1 MSETWND
8 RIKKLCQRIVREQD
22 SDKLGD
28 LAMELDQL
36 VAEEQERRKRRNFPQ
51 TPNKN

>member
-1 MSETWND
+1 MSDTWSD
-8 RIKKLCQRIVREQD
+8 RIKKLCERIAREKD

-36 VAEEQERRKRRNFPQ
+36 IAEEQERRKRRDIPQ
-51 TPNKN
+51 VPSKN